1 MKAGQ
6 LKYPI
11 EIQHLVNRVN
21 EYGEKTQ
28 EYVKVRNTRA
38 NVKYKTGDR
47 NDINDELQLNYKV
60 QFIVRRYVE
69 IDDTTII
76 IFQNHKYR
84 VEAYHTDY
92 DYNNIVVETSIINE

>member
-1 MKAGQ
+1 MKAGK

-11 EIQHLVNRVN
+11 QIKHLVDSVN

-28 EYVKVRNTRA
+28 DYVLIRKTRA
-38 NVKYKTGDR
+38 DVKYNSGSR
-47 NDINDELQLNYKV
+47 GNINDELQLTYGV
-60 QFIVRRYVE
+60 QFIVRSYAE

-84 VEAYHTDY
+84 VEAYHYDY
-92 DYNNIVVETSIINE
+92 DYNNIVVETSLINE